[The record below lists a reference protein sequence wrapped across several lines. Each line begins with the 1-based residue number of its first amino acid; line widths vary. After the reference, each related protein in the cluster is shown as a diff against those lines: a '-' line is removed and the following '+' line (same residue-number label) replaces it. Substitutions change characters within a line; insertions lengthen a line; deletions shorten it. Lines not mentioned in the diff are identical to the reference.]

1 MVGGKRLSPSFAD
14 QQGFVCSC
22 EGLVVLHARRATKE
36 TLAIHCIHKLL
47 VQYDFMSYRDES
59 IKEAG
64 KSETEALG
72 TQISIPDALRFRGVG
87 PEHINSRLAMVSRCV
102 DSHIKG

>member
-1 MVGGKRLSPSFAD
+1 MW
-14 QQGFVCSC
+14 
-22 EGLVVLHARRATKE
+22 
-36 TLAIHCIHKLL
+36 LL
-47 VQYDFMSYRDES
+47 VSGKLSLSSRDES

-87 PEHINSRLAMVSRCV
+87 PEHINSRLAMVSLQKEHCLEYQ
-102 DSHIKG
+102 HQ